1 MGRAKCSRRR
11 RLRETETDVRWFVL
25 CLLTVAHLAQAEPVT
40 GIDGEGRQ
48 RLERFLSGLQTIA
61 AEFRQRVLDE
71 EGAEIEVSTGRVL
84 IEKPGRFAWT
94 YREPYAQTI
103 VSDGR
108 TLWLYDEDLA
118 QVTVNAVDA
127 DAAGSAAGLLGGD
140 VELDYRYTVE
150 ELGTRDGLR
159 WVRLL
164 PKAQGGQYAAIE
176 MGLDAATLT
185 TMRLTDNL
193 GQVTELTFSAIE
205 RNPPLDPATFR
216 FEIPPGVDVV
226 TGVAPD

>member
-1 MGRAKCSRRR
+1 M
-11 RLRETETDVRWFVL
+11 RLLVL
-25 CLLTVAHLAQAEPVT
+25 CLLTVAQLARAEPVA
-40 GIDGEGRQ
+40 GAEGEGRQ
-48 RLERFLSGLQTIA
+48 YLERFLSGLNTIA

-71 EGAEIEVSTGRVL
+71 EGAEIETSSGRVL

-127 DAAGSAAGLLGGD
+127 SAAGSAAGLLGGD
-140 VELDYRYTVE
+140 VELDTRYTVE
-150 ELGTRDGLR
+150 ELGTRDGAR
-159 WVRLL
+159 WVRLV
-164 PKAQGGQYAAIE
+164 PKAQGGQYSAIE
-176 MGLDAATLT
+176 MGLDATTLT

-193 GQVTELTFSAIE
+193 GQVTELTFSAVE
-205 RNPPLDPATFR
+205 RNPSLDAASFR

-226 TGVAPD
+226 SGVAPD